1 MKKLLIL
8 TLLFTGISVYG
19 QVPRDYY
26 TQGYNTGCKLGKEA
40 NEKSYIA
47 TVGQANFPLEYR
59 NGVREG
65 YYACYKPIKIK
76 GGGISD
82 FIKCNF
88 FNDKKACK
96 KINRASGKDEE

>member
-8 TLLFTGISVYG
+8 TLLFAGISVYG

-26 TQGYNTGCKLGKEA
+26 TQGYNTGCNLGKEA
-40 NEKSYIA
+40 NEKLYNA

-65 YYACYKPIKIK
+65 YYACYKPIKLIA
-76 GGGISD
+76 GGISD
-82 FIKCNF
+82 FIKCNL
-88 FNDKKACK
+88 FNEEKACK
-96 KINRASGKDEE
+96 KINRDSGKGEE